1 MGRVYIILKPGSTVL
16 RDYRVYDA
24 PVGYEDKIGLLLSL
38 IAIRE
43 DHFGVFF
50 NEEDDEVEMEDNDI
64 TTMIND
70 ICTS

>member
-1 MGRVYIILKPGSTVL
+1 M
-16 RDYRVYDA
+16 YDA
-24 PVGYEDKIGLLLSL
+24 PVGYEDKIGLLPSL